1 MTVSAVSLAAC
12 QPQTAPANAPAPG
25 SPSEPQVMNYGDF
38 RKLPQPTPDEVF
50 NSLYGTEALQ
60 YVEVW
65 KPEGKGPFPV
75 VLLIHGGCWQSE
87 VAKADIMHRQAAAL
101 VARGVAVWNVEYRG
115 VDVPGGGYPGT
126 FADVA
131 AAADLLARTGAKHGL
146 DTSRVVAMGHSA
158 GGHLALWLAARPRI
172 SGGSALHAVAPLP
185 ISGVVSIGGL
195 PDLAEAR
202 TEAAAVC
209 GADTVDR
216 LVGAATPSHPD
227 PYADTSPVAL
237 LPLGVPQ
244 VLVSGEKDVIAPPR
258 YAASYV
264 AKAQAAGERVP
275 SVVIP
280 AQGHFELISPGT
292 PAGDAAVD
300 AALGLLGVQP

>member
-1 MTVSAVSLAAC
+1 MTLSAVLLAAC
-12 QPQTAPANAPAPG
+12 ERAPVKDPAATEEASG
-25 SPSEPQVMNYGDF
+25 GATIMTYDDF
-38 RKLPQPTPDEVF
+38 RQLPQPAAPL
-50 NSLYGTEALQ
+50 SLAYGDDPLQ
-60 YVEVW
+60 VAEVW

-75 VLLIHGGCWQSE
+75 VLLIHGGCWQSK

-131 AAADLLARTGAKHGL
+131 AAADMLARTGTKHGL

-172 SGGSALHAVAPLP
+172 AKGSALHARSPLA
-185 ISGVVSIGGL
+185 ITGVVSVGGL

-216 LVGAATPSHPD
+216 LVGPATPAHPD

-244 VLVSGEKDVIAPPR
+244 VLISGEKDVIALPR

-264 AKAQAAGERVP
+264 AKAQVAGERVK
-275 SVVIP
+275 SVVVP
-280 AQGHFELISPGT
+280 AQGHFELITPGT

-300 AALGLLGVQP
+300 AALGLLGVKP